1 MADTTTTNL
10 SLIKP
15 EPGAAEDTWGISLNT
30 DLDTI
35 DAIFSGTGTPV
46 SLNIDGGDIASAVVI
61 NKSPVITLGGDLS
74 GNATLTNLASAT
86 LTATVGTLN
95 QSTTGNAATATA
107 LATGRN
113 FSLTGNVT
121 ASAVSFDGT
130 GNVALATTLADST
143 VTSAKLSGNLVTPGT
158 LDLNGQELI
167 LDADADTSITADTD
181 DQIDFKIGGSD
192 SLRIKTNEIEN
203 VSGSM
208 TIDVAQN
215 LILDHDSGHS
225 LVLQGSGTSYGS
237 FFINN
242 TTNLVI
248 ATAISN
254 GGIEFFANGSERM
267 RIDSAGNVMIGTTDA
282 QIFDHTSGEGI
293 VFRNGEVIDIARS
306 GDSQITLN
314 RMSDEGANISLHQ
327 AGTLRATIGT
337 KGSGGFYIGT
347 NGDNERIRID
357 SSGNVGIG
365 TTSPASSLHV
375 SATGEA
381 RLILEGD
388 SDNDS
393 GEESALIEFRTDGG
407 AVRHRVEATGTGGN
421 DLKITAGADQT
432 TNTLNSE
439 IIFETKT
446 ANASTAERMRIDA
459 DGNVGIG
466 VSSIVREPL
475 QVHRASTS
483 DVQIHMTNSATG
495 STASDGMTIFS
506 NSTTSGFWQRE
517 SANMLFATS
526 SSERM
531 RIDSAGKIGIGT
543 SSPGYFFHINAS
555 SGGTQFQK
563 QGNGPNLYEAWT
575 NTGGT
580 SFIGVNGT
588 QWEFYCGGTL
598 KFQINTTNGGQTV
611 SDQKFKKDIEDI
623 SYGLDTVKALQPR
636 KFKWK
641 ENDESTIGFIAQE
654 VKPVISEIITEPL
667 ESPAGL
673 ENGMTLNY
681 SALTA
686 VLTKAIQE
694 QQDIIEDLQKQIN
707 EVKNGN

>member
-35 DAIFSGTGTPV
+35 DAIFSGTGTAV

-95 QSTTGNAATATA
+95 QSTTGNAATSTA

-143 VTSAKLSGNLVTPGT
+143 VTSAKLSGALTTPS
-158 LDLNGQELI
+158 DLTVGGAFTSQGIDDN
-167 LDADADTSITADTD
+167 AD
-181 DQIDFKIGGSD
+181 
-192 SLRIKTNEIEN
+192 
-203 VSGSM
+203 
-208 TIDVAQN
+208 
-215 LILDHDSGHS
+215 
-225 LVLQGSGTSYGS
+225 
-237 FFINN
+237 
-242 TTNLVI
+242 
-248 ATAISN
+248 ATAI
-254 GGIEFFANGSERM
+254 
-267 RIDSAGNVMIGTTDA
+267 T
-282 QIFDHTSGEGI
+282 
-293 VFRNGEVIDIARS
+293 
-306 GDSQITLN
+306 
-314 RMSDEGANISLHQ
+314 
-327 AGTLRATIGT
+327 
-337 KGSGGFYIGT
+337 
-347 NGDNERIRID
+347 ID
-357 SSGNVGIG
+357 SSERVGIG

-531 RIDSAGKIGIGT
+531 RIDSSGNLLVGKSANSFGT
-543 SSPGYFFHINAS
+543 
-555 SGGTQFQK
+555 
-563 QGNGPNLYEAWT
+563 
-575 NTGGT
+575 
-580 SFIGVNGT
+580 
-588 QWEFYCGGTL
+588 
-598 KFQINTTNGGQTV
+598 
-611 SDQKFKKDIEDI
+611 
-623 SYGLDTVKALQPR
+623 
-636 KFKWK
+636 
-641 ENDESTIGFIAQE
+641 
-654 VKPVISEIITEPL
+654 
-667 ESPAGL
+667 AGL
-673 ENGMTLNY
+673 EVLSNGRTFITVANDECLNLNRENSDGLVLRFFKDTSLVGSVSTNANSLPSDKNFKRDISDLNLGLNLINKLKPSEYNYIVDDKDSPKMYGLIAQDLEKSLTEVGIEKNSTWLLQHEPNDDEKQSDY
-681 SALTA
+681 SLDYLKLTP
-686 VLTKAIQE
+686 VLIKAIQE
-694 QQDIIEDLQKQIN
+694 QQEIIDDLKTRI
-707 EVKNGN
+707 EELEA